1 MFKHIEPFKI
11 IWKWKNNNQKTQYVV
26 NIFVGNVSDE
36 INAILQKIKN
46 KSLFDA
52 LISTSIKDLKLMVST
67 YGEKWFQ
74 FFYNTHHIKHTI
86 DDILTNQIK
95 QSQIIDK
102 HGKEWFNIHIGA
114 ILKTND
120 LIYNYNQMIN
130 MQLLRKSHIGDNYDI
145 ETYNDDNPEF
155 NLNKNKI
162 DNTQSNTDMKGGAT
176 SFNVEN
182 DENDADVSDS
192 NDNQQFDHNT
202 DVIAD
207 TNFDTFDMPDLQ
219 NISETNMSTMDK
231 DIDSEINNL
240 YIEDEVVINNDE
252 QKTQSMINAFF
263 KNKSHETNQKNMI
276 KFNND
281 NDNSNKDVELFEVYN
296 KQYVYENYIYKD
308 DTIKMVKT
316 KICCS
321 LLNNSKFQNQLLLP
335 SRLYL
340 WSEYTFENALFRVC
354 LGHKWIYRNNLLN
367 YDVMP
372 DTNLHV
378 YEELY
383 GNMKTVNQYF

>member
-1 MFKHIEPFKI
+1 MNIEP
-11 IWKWKNNNQKTQYVV
+11 
-26 NIFVGNVSDE
+26 
-36 INAILQKIKN
+36 
-46 KSLFDA
+46 
-52 LISTSIKDLKLMVST
+52 
-67 YGEKWFQ
+67 
-74 FFYNTHHIKHTI
+74 
-86 DDILTNQIK
+86 
-95 QSQIIDK
+95 
-102 HGKEWFNIHIGA
+102 
-114 ILKTND
+114 
-120 LIYNYNQMIN
+120 
-130 MQLLRKSHIGDNYDI
+130 
-145 ETYNDDNPEF
+145 YNDDNPEF

-340 WSEYTFENALFRVC
+340 WSYSCWSRRCSCYGSPSGLWCWC
-354 LGHKWIYRNNLLN
+354 LRSHSLVSFYA
-367 YDVMP
+367 
-372 DTNLHV
+372 
-378 YEELY
+378 
-383 GNMKTVNQYF
+383 